1 MIVNSLTVLVSWMIG
16 GITHLLYSGL
26 FLWLLLG
33 ISNDRLPL
41 MTPSASR
48 GEKSFAPTE
57 WRVIDTH
64 PVGVP
69 CRWNSELSMEEVRD
83 SLKFEEWAIERHL
96 TWGQR
101 FRSQPHEGEAFFYDD
116 QGSPWLFVPFS
127 TLTGKSQGCFV
138 PFKNTSI
145 RAIPE

>member
-1 MIVNSLTVLVSWMIG
+1 MIVNSLTVLVSWIAG
-16 GITHLLYSGL
+16 SITHFLYSGL

-138 PFKNTSI
+138 PFKDTSI
-145 RAIPE
+145 QPISE

>member
-16 GITHLLYSGL
+16 GITHVLYSGF

-41 MTPSASR
+41 MTPSASN
-48 GEKSFAPTE
+48 SPLSTE
-57 WRVIDTH
+57 WRVVDTH

-69 CRWNSELSMEEVRD
+69 CRWNSELSLEEVRD
-83 SLKFEEWAIERHL
+83 SLMFEEWAIERRL

-101 FRSQPHEGEAFFYDD
+101 FRSQPHEGETFFYDD

-138 PFKNTSI
+138 PFKDTSI
-145 RAIPE
+145 KAIPE